1 VAADRGSHG
10 RLVRVLGSV
19 VGAAALGILTA
30 SVALA
35 YPAPAASGSLVSG
48 CSSVNEGSSC
58 VYTDQFLTASG
69 GAVSGATA
77 TFVVGGVLGISVNPT
92 SATTNS
98 SGQASTT
105 LSTATS
111 ACGTATITASVTGVT
126 VTTSVT
132 VPCSAV
138 TTSLPATATAPPGPA
153 AWLYAIFG
161 IAAIVV
167 VAGAVALRRTRQS
180 VV

>member
-1 VAADRGSHG
+1 MAADRGSHG

-58 VYTDQFLTASG
+58 VYTDQFLTAGG

-77 TFVVGGVLGISVNPT
+77 TFVVGGVLGITVNPT

-105 LSTATS
+105 LSTAS
-111 ACGTATITASVTGVT
+111 SCGTGTITASVTGVT
-126 VTTSVT
+126 VTTSVN

>member
-1 VAADRGSHG
+1 MAADRGSHG
-10 RLVRVLGSV
+10 RLVRVLGSI

-48 CSSVNEGSSC
+48 CSSVNESSSC
-58 VYTDQFLTASG
+58 VYTYQFLTASG
-69 GAVSGATA
+69 GAVSGATT
-77 TFVVGGVLGISVNPT
+77 TFVVSGVLGASVNPT

-105 LSTATS
+105 LSTAT
-111 ACGTATITASVTGVT
+111 ACGTGTITASVTGVT

-132 VPCSAV
+132 VTCAA
-138 TTSLPATATAPPGPA
+138 TTATLPATGTAPPGPA

-161 IAAIVV
+161 MAALVV
-167 VAGAVALRRTRQS
+167 IAGAVTLRRTRQS

>member
-1 VAADRGSHG
+1 MAADRGSHG

-58 VYTDQFLTASG
+58 VYTDQFLTAGG

-77 TFVVGGVLGISVNPT
+77 TFVVGGVLGITVNPT

-105 LSTATS
+105 LSTAS
-111 ACGTATITASVTGVT
+111 SCGTGTITASVTGVT

>member
-1 VAADRGSHG
+1 MAADRGSHG

-105 LSTATS
+105 LSTAS
-111 ACGTATITASVTGVT
+111 SCGTGTITASVTGVT
-126 VTTSVT
+126 VTTSVN

>member
-1 VAADRGSHG
+1 
-10 RLVRVLGSV
+10 VRVLGSV

-58 VYTDQFLTASG
+58 VYTDQFLTAGG

-105 LSTATS
+105 LSTAS
-111 ACGTATITASVTGVT
+111 SCGTGTITASVTGVT
-126 VTTSVT
+126 VTTSVN